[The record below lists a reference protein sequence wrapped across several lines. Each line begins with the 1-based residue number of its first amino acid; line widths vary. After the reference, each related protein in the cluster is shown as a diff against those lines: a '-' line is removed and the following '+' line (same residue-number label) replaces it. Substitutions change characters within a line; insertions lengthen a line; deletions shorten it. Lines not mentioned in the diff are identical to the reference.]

1 MNAVWRQ
8 KATFNKAW
16 AYRPPRPRALLPV
29 CSSEAVGGRF
39 SLKSLKVCPLDETF
53 IWGWGWGQGQGV
65 VPHSRVVLLKPKW
78 RKPDVAF
85 ISHTLFGPH
94 RAQNW
99 EIKNP
104 LSVSGSTYP
113 QSLLGQKG
121 WPVGRMERRCEPAP
135 WSLAPWD
142 TGGEFIMEFT
152 MCAQRMEG
160 VVAWANHSETA
171 LPLLAWRD
179 EAAGEEAEGGV
190 CGAGLRSRVA
200 ASVRTLWKWGR
211 GTRNKRV
218 SLSSLPP
225 STVTNSSWFAQ
236 DPLALAPK
244 APCPGSSSVPG
255 TPRWLVT
262 PSDLPLRLP
271 HQLTPAGSRGQ
282 RAQGWSPQGQP
293 WGTGHMG
300 KGAEANAVILEI
312 TLPC

>member
-1 MNAVWRQ
+1 M
-8 KATFNKAW
+8 
-16 AYRPPRPRALLPV
+16 RPL
-29 CSSEAVGGRF
+29 SE
-39 SLKSLKVCPLDETF
+39 
-53 IWGWGWGQGQGV
+53 GWGWGPGQAV

-121 WPVGRMERRCEPAP
+121 WPMGRMEQRCEPAP
-135 WSLAPWD
+135 WSLAPWG

-152 MCAQRMEG
+152 MCAQRMER
-160 VVAWANHSETA
+160 VVAWANHGEIA

-211 GTRNKRV
+211 GTGNKRV

-225 STVTNSSWFAQ
+225 SAVTNSSWFAQ

-244 APCPGSSSVPG
+244 APCPGSSLVPG

-262 PSDLPLRLP
+262 PSDLPPRLP

-293 WGTGHMG
+293 
-300 KGAEANAVILEI
+300 
-312 TLPC
+312 